1 MKKIWFL
8 WVIFLIFCCFLLWR
22 TCLKTTSEYH
32 LSDFFSFKKSD
43 AISVQLEIN
52 SSTAHSSFVWY
63 LSWEFARD
71 SDDLDWNISINLQQ
85 KTDKLWSD
93 LSFST
98 VIQVSLGKDSVYIYP
113 SALEIFWWTG
123 NIANSF
129 YTKISS
135 DLIGKVWE
143 ISRKEINLPSEN
155 IQLLIKL
162 LNALGNNDLSGVVTI
177 LQELPQFSWWVLV
190 TSWYESSVWSDKL
203 HSFTLQWDHHIFWL
217 SLLSFPHLVRITGK
231 LNQFDYTLDLSEKK
245 EQKNWS
251 LEIKNRLSSNEKS
264 QISFSL
270 FPLKEKKSLQILP
283 NTYSSL
289 QHYLENLNRTF

>member
-8 WVIFLIFCCFLLWR
+8 WVILLIWCCFLLW
-22 TCLKTTSEYH
+22 KMHFKSISECH
-32 LSDFFSFKKSD
+32 LSDFFSFRNWD
-43 AISVQLEIN
+43 AIGVQLEID
-52 SSTAHSSFVWY
+52 SSTAQGSFVWY
-63 LSWEFARD
+63 LSWEFILS
-71 SDDLDWNISINLQQ
+71 SDDLDWNVEINFQQ

-93 LSFST
+93 LFFST
-98 VIQVSLGKDSVYIYP
+98 VSQIFWRKDSAYVYP
-113 SALEIFWWTG
+113 SVLEIFWWTG

-143 ISRKEINLPSEN
+143 ISRKEINLSSGN

-190 TSWYESSVWSDKL
+190 TSWYEWSLWSEKL

-217 SLLSFPHLVRITGK
+217 SLLSFPQQLRITGK

-245 EQKNWS
+245 EQKIWS
-251 LEIKNRLSSNEKS
+251 LEIKNRLSSNEKI

-270 FPLKEKKSLQILP
+270 FPLKEKKSLQMLP

>member
-8 WVIFLIFCCFLLWR
+8 WVILLIWCCFLFW
-22 TCLKTTSEYH
+22 KMHFKSISEYH
-32 LSDFFSFKKSD
+32 LSDFFSFRNWD
-43 AISVQLEIN
+43 AIGVQLEIN
-52 SSTAHSSFVWY
+52 SSTAQGSFVWY
-63 LSWEFARD
+63 LSWEFTRY
-71 SDDLDWNISINLQQ
+71 SGDLDWNMAINFQQ
-85 KTDKLWSD
+85 KTDKLWSNLF
-93 LSFST
+93 LSATSQIFWR
-98 VIQVSLGKDSVYIYP
+98 KDSAYVYP

-143 ISRKEINLPSEN
+143 ISRKEINLSSGN

-190 TSWYESSVWSDKL
+190 TSWYEWSVWSEKF

-217 SLLSFPHLVRITGK
+217 SLLSFPQLVKITGK

-251 LEIKNRLSSNEKS
+251 LEIKNRLSSNEKT

>member
-22 TCLKTTSEYH
+22 TYFKSTSEYH
-32 LSDFFSFKKSD
+32 LSDFFSFKKWGV
-43 AISVQLEIN
+43 IGVQLEIN
-52 SSTAHSSFVWY
+52 SSTAQSSFVWY

-71 SDDLDWNISINLQQ
+71 SDDLDWNIAINLQQ

-98 VIQVSLGKDSVYIYP
+98 VSQVSLGKDSMYMYP
-113 SALEIFWWTG
+113 SVLEIFWWTG

-143 ISRKEINLPSEN
+143 ISRKEINISSGN

-190 TSWYESSVWSDKL
+190 TSWYEWSVWSEKL

-217 SLLSFPHLVRITGK
+217 SLLSFPQLVKITGK

-245 EQKNWS
+245 EQKIWS
-251 LEIKNRLSSNEKS
+251 LEIKNRLFSNEKI

-270 FPLKEKKSLQILP
+270 FPLKEKKSLQMLP

>member
-22 TCLKTTSEYH
+22 MYLKTTSEYK
-32 LSDFFSFKKSD
+32 LSDFFSFRNWD
-43 AISVQLEIN
+43 AIGVQLEID
-52 SSTAHSSFVWY
+52 SSTAQGSFVWY
-63 LSWEFARD
+63 LSWEFILS
-71 SDDLDWNISINLQQ
+71 SDDLDWNVEINFQQ
-85 KTDKLWSD
+85 KTNKLWYN
-93 LSFST
+93 LSLSTASQIFSR
-98 VIQVSLGKDSVYIYP
+98 KDSVYVYP

-135 DLIGKVWE
+135 DLIGKVWQ
-143 ISRKEINLPSEN
+143 IPRKEINLSSEN
-155 IQLLIKL
+155 IQLFIKL
-162 LNALGNNDLSGVVTI
+162 FNTLGNNDLSGVVAI
-177 LQELPQFSWWVLV
+177 LQEFPQFSWWVLV
-190 TSWYESSVWSDKL
+190 TSWYEWSVWSEKSL
-203 HSFTLQWDHHIFWL
+203 SFTLQWDHHIFWL
-217 SLLSFPHLVRITGK
+217 SLLSFPHLVRIKGK
-231 LNQFDYTLDLSEKK
+231 LNQFDYTLDLSERK
-245 EQKNWS
+245 EQKIWS
-251 LEIKNRLSSNEKS
+251 LEIKNRLFSNEKT

>member
-245 EQKNWS
+245 EQKIWS
-251 LEIKNRLSSNEKS
+251 LEIKNRLSSNEKI

-270 FPLKEKKSLQILP
+270 FPLKEKKSLQMLP

>member
-8 WVIFLIFCCFLLWR
+8 WVILLIWCCFLLW
-22 TCLKTTSEYH
+22 KMHFKSISEYH
-32 LSDFFSFKKSD
+32 LSDFFSFRNWD
-43 AISVQLEIN
+43 AIGVQLEID
-52 SSTAHSSFVWY
+52 SSTAQGSFVWY
-63 LSWEFARD
+63 LSWEFILS
-71 SDDLDWNISINLQQ
+71 SDDLDWNVEINFQQ

-93 LSFST
+93 LFFST
-98 VIQVSLGKDSVYIYP
+98 VSQIFWRKDSAYVYP
-113 SALEIFWWTG
+113 SVLEIFWWTG

-143 ISRKEINLPSEN
+143 ISRKEINLSSGN

-190 TSWYESSVWSDKL
+190 TSWYEWSLWSEKL

-217 SLLSFPHLVRITGK
+217 SLLSFPQQLRITGK

-245 EQKNWS
+245 EQKIWS
-251 LEIKNRLSSNEKS
+251 LEIKNRLSSNEKI

-270 FPLKEKKSLQILP
+270 FPLKEKKSLQMLP

>member
-98 VIQVSLGKDSVYIYP
+98 VSQVSLGKDSVYIYP

-217 SLLSFPHLVRITGK
+217 NLLSFPQLVRITGK
-231 LNQFDYTLDLSEKK
+231 LNQFDYTLDLSERK
-245 EQKNWS
+245 EQKIWS
-251 LEIKNRLSSNEKS
+251 LEIKNRLSSNEKI

-270 FPLKEKKSLQILP
+270 FPLKEKKSLQMLP